1 VSEIG
6 HNLMKLDIKSQNL
19 QDFILKRLGSMR
31 NIKSSEGAG
40 KAHPLQKEQT
50 TKRGGDGDIP
60 FGQVHLAQS
69 GTHVGTTMVG
79 HHGNVGC

>member
-19 QDFILKRLGSMR
+19 QDFILKRLGLMR
-31 NIKSSEGAG
+31 NIKSSEGVG

-50 TKRGGDGDIP
+50 SKRGGG
-60 FGQVHLAQS
+60 
-69 GTHVGTTMVG
+69 M
-79 HHGNVGC
+79 